1 MTTPRQQRIRE
12 WLGIVVITLVC
23 VATTA
28 VFVRAGELL
37 EVQKAGI
44 VRGYKTRA
52 AACRIIEQN
61 GGTFGPNDECT
72 EPEMAPYFK
81 PEP

>member
-44 VRGYKTRA
+44 ARGYQTRA
-52 AACRIIEQN
+52 AACRIIEET
-61 GGTFGPNDECT
+61 GRIEDAAECT

-81 PEP
+81 PGP

>member
-52 AACRIIEQN
+52 ATCRIIEET
-61 GGTFGPNDECT
+61 GRIEDADECT
-72 EPEMAPYFK
+72 EPEMAPYFRAG
-81 PEP
+81 P